1 MELTAEQKE
10 HYIKVANNICPNP
23 ECNSED
29 ITGDFV
35 EIDVGSC
42 WQPCHCNEC
51 HWEWNDIY
59 KLVDMEVTS

>member
-42 WQPCHCNEC
+42 W
-51 HWEWNDIY
+51 
-59 KLVDMEVTS
+59 